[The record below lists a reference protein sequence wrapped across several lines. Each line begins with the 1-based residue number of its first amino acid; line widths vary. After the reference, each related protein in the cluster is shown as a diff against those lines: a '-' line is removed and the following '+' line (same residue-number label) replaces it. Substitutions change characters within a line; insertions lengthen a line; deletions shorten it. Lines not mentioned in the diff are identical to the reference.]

1 MEGAAVSVYV
11 IGVDGS
17 DTAAKA
23 AARAG
28 ELAGATGAAMH
39 VVTAYIGRGTT
50 TTVGVGSDVYAVS
63 ELNLA
68 EQVAEQQAAAYRSSG
83 IRATHAVVDGKPA
96 AVILSEAE
104 RLKAELI
111 VVGNRRMQGMQ
122 RVLGAV
128 ANEIV
133 HHAPC
138 DVLVVKTV

>member
-1 MEGAAVSVYV
+1 MAVYV

-23 AARAG
+23 AKRAG
-28 ELAGATGAAMH
+28 ELASATGATVH
-39 VVTAYIGRGTT
+39 VVCAYTGRGTT
-50 TTVGVGSDVYAVS
+50 TIGVGSDVFS
-63 ELNLA
+63 ISDLTMA
-68 EQVAEQQAAAYRSSG
+68 EQVAEQQAASYRSAGVSS
-83 IRATHAVVDGKPA
+83 THSVVDGKPA
-96 AVILSEAE
+96 AVILDEAE
-104 RLKAELI
+104 RVRAELI
-111 VVGNRRMQGMQ
+111 VVGNRRMQGVQ